1 MSLLAAMA
9 SYSNLK
15 QKILVSKEF
24 EPPIREVVHGIP
36 VVSVALKKKV
46 KKRSRPIDVVSPTQ
60 DSSREKFSTA
70 GADERTTIDI
80 SLDEDETGVPNSG
93 LDLVEQLRAQGFELL
108 AHGDILIGSK
118 AENILLQKLVSTKP
132 PQYIIAQRCFTK
144 IFEACVG
151 YAYTMDNEHKKVVE
165 LAEKLKA
172 IEDRDVAAK
181 D

>member
-24 EPPIREVVHGIP
+24 EPPIKEVSM
-36 VVSVALKKKV
+36 VSLLFPLHSKKKV
-46 KKRSRPIDVVSPTQ
+46 KKRSRPIDVASPTQ

-80 SLDEDETGVPNSG
+80 SLDEAETGVPNSG
-93 LDLVEQLRAQGFELL
+93 LDLVEQLRAQGSGLL
-108 AHGDILIGSK
+108 AHGDTLIGSK

-132 PQYIIAQRCFTK
+132 PQYVIAQRCFTK

-165 LAEKLKA
+165 LAEKLEA